1 MLRGSSSLAGCC
13 FLRSSRTKIKK
24 KDKTWL
30 VRVFLGRDTNGKRK
44 YYGKIIHG
52 TKKNAGTYLTAKLRE
67 KDLGIFVEP
76 ASMPLSEFLD
86 RWLEEIAK
94 PRVRESTYA
103 SYEMMLRLY
112 INPKLGTKRLSDI
125 QAHEIQRNY
134 TDMRKSGLS
143 SRTVRYAH
151 NVLSS
156 AFKQAIKWQMLIRNP
171 CDVCEL
177 PRLEKTEMKYF
188 TPNQVSTF
196 LKTAQTDKHFL
207 VFLLAI
213 ETGMRPEEYFAVQ
226 WKDIDLESGLL
237 SVRRA
242 LIWNRKGGGFKFEE
256 PKTSKSRRSIPLSNS
271 VVSALKVYRRT
282 QLEQR
287 MKLGADYASLDL
299 VFATEIGTPIS
310 SKNLR
315 DRHFKPL
322 MTKAGLPEIRLYDL
336 RHTTA
341 TLLLSAGENP
351 KVVSERLGHASIV
364 LTLDTYSHVLP
375 TMQKDAT
382 SKIEKIMFGT

>member
-1 MLRGSSSLAGCC
+1 MAGQI
-13 FLRSSRTKIKK
+13 IKK

-30 VRVFLGRDTNGKRK
+30 VRIFLGRDTNGKRK

-52 TKKNAGTYLTAKLRE
+52 TKKNAETYLNAKLRE
-67 KDLGIFVEP
+67 KDLGVFVEP
-76 ASMPLSEFLD
+76 ASMPLSEYLD
-86 RWLEEIAK
+86 RWLQEIAK
-94 PRVRESTYA
+94 PRIRRSTYA

-112 INPKLGTKRLSDI
+112 ISPKLGSKRLSDV
-125 QAHEIQRNY
+125 QAHEIQKVYN
-134 TDMRKSGLS
+134 DMRKSGLS

-156 AFKQAIKWQMLIRNP
+156 AFKQAIKWQMLVRNP

-188 TPNQVSTF
+188 TPNQVATF
-196 LKTAQTDKHFL
+196 LQSAKDDKYYL
-207 VFLLAI
+207 VFLVAL
-213 ETGMRPEEYFAVQ
+213 ETGMRPEEYLAVQ
-226 WKDIDLESGLL
+226 WKDVDLESGML

-242 LIWNRKGGGFKFEE
+242 LVWNRKGGGYSFEE
-256 PKTSKSRRSIPLSNS
+256 PKTTKSRRSIPLSGS
-271 VVSALKVYRRT
+271 VVSALKIYRST
-282 QLEQR
+282 QLEER
-287 MKLGADYASLDL
+287 MKLGGDYANIDL
-299 VFATEIGTPIS
+299 VFATELGTPIS

-322 MTKAGLPEIRLYDL
+322 MAKADLPEIRLYDL

-375 TMQKDAT
+375 SMQRDAT
-382 SKIEKIMFGT
+382 TKIEGMLFGT